1 MATPEQSPG
10 SVHKSCLASGISA
23 ETERL
28 LGCLLTPKDSV
39 NNTTKPSL
47 EWKSRVHTATGASS
61 KTGSEHSDVSNV
73 STPETPLSHQVATLS
88 RPHSV
93 ADLGKLPS
101 LLRNLDVKS
110 LMGSTSLVP
119 VRDIT
124 EITSPPQFGPAPVR
138 IRPQR
143 SFETAK
149 AQVDADL
156 HSFRCEVANQLLIEA
171 GQPGLADDGILS
183 SVLHIANKCMEE
195 DVPVFKYSIQDIV
208 DELEEMRKTCKLSS
222 HKSHVSRLLFIL
234 TRCSRLVLSE
244 EPSPMSNNTAMY
256 GTQPR
261 NRTHQKQRRFSGFP
275 FTSQRPYGGVHK
287 KLGSPRSPIA
297 RATTL
302 PTRSLRDM
310 MHALDLDGHV
320 VHKPALSTLAE
331 SPSQISSETTSSGSD
346 TASVTQGLSVA
357 PRANSLKRSPLG
369 RSVVTALE
377 AELDQVASPSAASET
392 SQEDLSEPSTPCFAT
407 PAKGRKGIL
416 AGLKQ
421 LQRRLQT
428 NRRIAHQDPTPTSH
442 EISNASFTDEERT
455 ENGSQSPASPIATG
469 PLALT
474 PVHTRPHPEEGSG
487 SVQPPSNRQQTVKS
501 VSRRGPPAKSAT
513 FPNANH
519 VVLKAA
525 ESAVQH
531 SKSHRVS
538 DEHPSPRISF
548 WQGQQGPG
556 GGLES
561 VEESMQPD
569 TPTSGCTSE
578 AMWEQQG
585 NSLRLSHCKPLRISR
600 QDSGSTDAS
609 TSRATGDLCTPCSP
623 KASPKIMVVCRICE
637 EQVPGDMLER
647 HSKICCLLD
656 EANDQVLS
664 VDARLTQLA
673 NAMEERLEEA
683 HVAGPL
689 ASPHN
694 WQDME
699 SLVVWC
705 RAAAALQ
712 PDGTV
717 VPATRCEAV
726 EAQMSS
732 LEPSDDS
739 FVGFMDAE
747 TATFASRIRRLM
759 RSKVEE
765 LQTSSPGLDSGSA
778 TPATS
783 TSGNNISSMTID
795 DFEILKPISRGAF
808 GRVYLCKKRATGDL
822 LAIKVMRKNDLIRK
836 NMVESVRNER
846 NILAMANNPFVV
858 RFYYSFTSRDN
869 LYIVMEYL
877 NGGDCF
883 SLLRVFG
890 ALDEDTARLYIAET
904 VLALEYCHTQAIIHR
919 DLKPDNLLISSQGHV
934 KLTDFGLSCIGVID
948 RTDNMSAQPM
958 EMDSGSSTPSSMVP
972 SAGASPRRW
981 SSFGTKGARISEEG
995 SRLLRRASEAA
1006 GIAEVGTHARA
1017 SAHTSGD
1024 SSPDEGQQA
1033 AEGLE
1038 ARAKSMDTAVTRQ
1051 MLRLKASPM
1060 RVSAD
1065 SLPLGRGSPRLKV
1078 SKEEKRRAVGTPDYL
1093 APELL
1098 LGTGH
1103 GAEVDWWSLGA
1114 ILYEFVTGVPP
1125 FNADS
1130 PEEIFSRILD
1140 RQLTWPEGED
1150 ISTECKDL
1158 VDRLLQLDPCDR
1170 FGHRGA
1176 GEIKLHP
1183 WFKGLDWT
1191 TLARTKA
1198 AFIPCVESET
1208 DTSYFFDKPVSAL
1221 SMARD
1226 VTDSSPAQPQFSSS
1240 RLANETAGSGPGRGP
1255 SRRNSRR
1262 ALTERLTER
1271 ALAEGAARTR
1281 SKGVRARESR
1291 MSLASNSGTASP
1303 PVMSSESSQSELH
1316 QDAESQYSTME
1327 YDSAMAVNSLRNSVD
1342 EAVQLSMDGRE
1353 PTSTSEGPNLSRRS
1367 SMRISSDGG
1376 LPGIN
1381 SHHSSMRNSSDG
1393 GMPPLRS
1400 WRGSLHNSCD
1410 GGLPTSASRRDSF
1423 NNSVDGSCQPSNGA
1437 DAGTLMHRLSNLSSA
1452 VKSDFFDMED
1462 ADDQLSQSG
1471 SASSGSDGFQD
1482 TCARDLAS
1490 DDLAGDHPRLSPTNQ
1505 FSDFS
1510 FKNYGLLAEHN
1521 MEALRAEFA
1530 EARAEKASTDE
1541 HVSV

>member
-10 SVHKSCLASGISA
+10 SVHKSPLASGISA

-28 LGCLLTPKDSV
+28 LGCLLTPKDTTS
-39 NNTTKPSL
+39 NTAKPSV

-61 KTGSEHSDVSNV
+61 KTASEHSGASNV
-73 STPETPLSHQVATLS
+73 STPETPLSHQVSTLS
-88 RPHSV
+88 RPHGV

-124 EITSPPQFGPAPVR
+124 EITSPPQFGAAPVR

-156 HSFRCEVANQLLIEA
+156 HSFRCAVANQLLAEA

-244 EPSPMSNNTAMY
+244 EPSPASNNTAMY

-320 VHKPALSTLAE
+320 VHKPVLSTLAE
-331 SPSQISSETTSSGSD
+331 SPSQISSEATSSGSD
-346 TASVTQGLSVA
+346 TGSVTQGLSVA

-377 AELDQVASPSAASET
+377 AELDQVASPSVASET
-392 SQEDLSEPSTPCFAT
+392 SQEDLSEPSTPRFAT

-421 LQRRLQT
+421 LQRRLRT
-428 NRRIAHQDPTPTSH
+428 NRRIAHHDSTPTSQ
-442 EISNASFTDEERT
+442 EISSASFTDEEKT
-455 ENGSQSPASPIATG
+455 DNGSQSPASPVATA

-487 SVQPPSNRQQTVKS
+487 SVQPPSARLQTVKS
-501 VSRRGPPAKSAT
+501 
-513 FPNANH
+513 
-519 VVLKAA
+519 
-525 ESAVQH
+525 
-531 SKSHRVS
+531 
-538 DEHPSPRISF
+538 
-548 WQGQQGPG
+548 GQQGPSA
-556 GGLES
+556 GLES
-561 VEESMQPD
+561 VEESMQPG
-569 TPTSGCTSE
+569 TPTSGCTNE

-585 NSLRLSHCKPLRISR
+585 NSSWSLRLSHCKPLRISR
-600 QDSGSTDAS
+600 QDSGSDAS
-609 TSRATGDLCTPCSP
+609 TSRATGDMSTPCSP

-656 EANDQVLS
+656 EANDQVMS

-683 HVAGPL
+683 NVAGPL

-712 PDGTV
+712 PDGTD
-717 VPATRCEAV
+717 VPSTRCEAV

-732 LEPSDDS
+732 LEPSDDG

-747 TATFASRIRRLM
+747 TATFASRIHRLM

-958 EMDSGSSTPSSMVP
+958 DMDSGSSTPSSMVP

-981 SSFGTKGARISEEG
+981 SSFGTKAARISEEG
-995 SRLLRRASEAA
+995 GRLLRRASEAA
-1006 GIAEVGTHARA
+1006 GIAEVGSHIRA
-1017 SAHTSGD
+1017 STHTSGD

-1065 SLPLGRGSPRLKV
+1065 NLPLGRGSPRLKV

-1140 RQLTWPEGED
+1140 RQLTWPEDED
-1150 ISTECKDL
+1150 ISAECKDL

-1208 DTSYFFDKPVSAL
+1208 DTSYFFDKPVSAM

-1226 VTDSSPAQPQFSSS
+1226 VTDSSHAQPQSSSS
-1240 RLANETAGSGPGRGP
+1240 RLANETAASCGSGPGRGP

-1262 ALTERLTER
+1262 ALTER

-1303 PVMSSESSQSELH
+1303 PVMSPESSQSELH
-1316 QDAESQYSTME
+1316 QDAESQYSSME

-1342 EAVQLSMDGRE
+1342 DAVQLSMDGRE
-1353 PTSTSEGPNLSRRS
+1353 PTST
-1367 SMRISSDGG
+1367 I
-1376 LPGIN
+1376 
-1381 SHHSSMRNSSDG
+1381 
-1393 GMPPLRS
+1393 
-1400 WRGSLHNSCD
+1400 
-1410 GGLPTSASRRDSF
+1410 
-1423 NNSVDGSCQPSNGA
+1423 DGSCQPSNGA
-1437 DAGTLMHRLSNLSSA
+1437 DAGTLMHRLSNLSST
-1452 VKSDFFDMED
+1452 VKSEILDMEN
-1462 ADDQLSQSG
+1462 ADDPLSQSG

-1490 DDLAGDHPRLSPTNQ
+1490 DDLAGDHPVLSPTNQ

-1530 EARAEKASTDE
+1530 EAHAEKANISLSTGD
-1541 HVSV
+1541 HISV

>member
-1 MATPEQSPG
+1 MA
-10 SVHKSCLASGISA
+10 
-23 ETERL
+23 
-28 LGCLLTPKDSV
+28 
-39 NNTTKPSL
+39 
-47 EWKSRVHTATGASS
+47 
-61 KTGSEHSDVSNV
+61 
-73 STPETPLSHQVATLS
+73 
-88 RPHSV
+88 
-93 ADLGKLPS
+93 
-101 LLRNLDVKS
+101 
-110 LMGSTSLVP
+110 
-119 VRDIT
+119 
-124 EITSPPQFGPAPVR
+124 
-138 IRPQR
+138 
-143 SFETAK
+143 
-149 AQVDADL
+149 
-156 HSFRCEVANQLLIEA
+156 EA
-171 GQPGLADDGILS
+171 GQLGLADDGILS
-183 SVLHIANKCMEE
+183 SILHISNKCLEE

-208 DELEEMRKTCKLSS
+208 DELEEMRKTCKLAN
-222 HKSHVSRLLFIL
+222 HKTLVSRLLFIL

-244 EPSPMSNNTAMY
+244 EASPLSGNTAMFAA
-256 GTQPR
+256 TQPR
-261 NRTHQKQRRFSGFP
+261 NRTHQKTRRFSGFP

-310 MHALDLDGHV
+310 MHALDLDGQMAQ
-320 VHKPALSTLAE
+320 KPALSTLAE
-331 SPSQISSETTSSGSD
+331 SPSGLSSETTSSSSEP
-346 TASVTQGLSVA
+346 ASVTQALAVA
-357 PRANSLKRSPLG
+357 PRLNSLKRSPLG

-377 AELDQVASPSAASET
+377 AELDQVASPSIAGDA
-392 SQEDLSEPSTPCFAT
+392 EDEQLSEPGTPRFAT

-421 LQRRLQT
+421 LQRRLRT
-428 NRRIAHQDPTPTSH
+428 NKRLTGQDSTPSSH
-442 EISNASFTDEERT
+442 ETSTVSSVKPESDDVTRQLGSESPSTPVVNA
-455 ENGSQSPASPIATG
+455 

-474 PVHTRPHPEEGSG
+474 PVHTRYPEEGSG
-487 SVQPPSNRQQTVKS
+487 SVQPPSARLQ
-501 VSRRGPPAKSAT
+501 PAKSAPRHGPPGRSAT
-513 FPNANH
+513 YPT
-519 VVLKAA
+519 AA
-525 ESAVQH
+525 SSASKSGVSASQH
-531 SKSHRVS
+531 SKTQRASGKHASGVS
-538 DEHPSPRISF
+538 IWEE
-548 WQGQQGPG
+548 QQGSA

-561 VEESMQPD
+561 LEESMQPG
-569 TPTSGCTSE
+569 TPTSGGTSD
-578 AMWEQQG
+578 AMWEQHASPWG
-585 NSLRLSHCKPLRISR
+585 LRLSHCKPLRITR
-600 QDSGSTDAS
+600 QHSGSDAS
-609 TSRATGDLCTPCSP
+609 TSKAFEEVSTPCSP
-623 KASPKIMVVCRICE
+623 EASPKIMVVCRICE

-656 EANDQVLS
+656 EANDQVMS

-683 HVAGPL
+683 NMAGPL

-712 PDGTV
+712 PDGTD

-726 EAQMSS
+726 ATQLAS
-732 LEPSDDS
+732 LEAADDS
-739 FVGFMDAE
+739 FAGFMDAE

-759 RSKVEE
+759 RNKVEE
-765 LQTSSPGLDSGSA
+765 LQSSMPGTDPGAA
-778 TPATS
+778 TPAMS
-783 TSGNNISSMTID
+783 ASGNNISSMTID

-808 GRVYLCKKRATGDL
+808 GRVYLCRKRATGDL

-883 SLLRVFG
+883 SLLRVLG

-958 EMDSGSSTPSSMVP
+958 ELDSGSSTPSSMPP
-972 SAGASPRRW
+972 SATASPRRW
-981 SSFGTKGARISEEG
+981 SSFGNRGRVSEEG
-995 SRLLRRASEAA
+995 GAMLRRASEAA
-1006 GIAEVGTHARA
+1006 GLAEAGLHSHPPANP
-1017 SAHTSGD
+1017 SGP
-1024 SSPDEGQQA
+1024 SSPDTDAEQAQQA
-1033 AEGLE
+1033 CES
-1038 ARAKSMDTAVTRQ
+1038 RSRSMDTAVTRQ
-1051 MLRLKASPM
+1051 MLRLKGSPA

-1065 SLPLGRGSPRLKV
+1065 NLPMFRGSPRLKV

-1140 RQLTWPEGED
+1140 RELKWPEDEEV
-1150 ISTECKDL
+1150 TPECKDL

-1170 FGHRGA
+1170 LGHRGA

-1191 TLARTKA
+1191 SLARTKA
-1198 AFIPCVESET
+1198 AFIPAVESET
-1208 DTSYFFDKPVSAL
+1208 DTSYFFDKPVSAM

-1226 VTDSSPAQPQFSSS
+1226 VTDSSPAVAQASAS
-1240 RLANETAGSGPGRGP
+1240 RLATETAVNSGISRGP
-1255 SRRNSRR
+1255 SRRASRR
-1262 ALTERLTER
+1262 ALAERG
-1271 ALAEGAARTR
+1271 LAEGAARTR
-1281 SKGVRARESR
+1281 SKGLKSRESR
-1291 MSLASNSGTASP
+1291 MSLASNSGTSSP
-1303 PVMSSESSQSELH
+1303 PVMSPESSQSEYQ
-1316 QDAESQYSTME
+1316 QDVDSQSCSI
-1327 YDSAMAVNSLRNSVD
+1327 DSQPGMAGSSLRSSMD
-1342 EAVQLSMDGRE
+1342 GAVQLSIDGRE
-1353 PTSTSEGPNLSRRS
+1353 PAASSSEPALPVSTRRS
-1367 SMRISSDGG
+1367 LRMSSDGG
-1376 LPGIN
+1376 GLPGPS
-1381 SHHSSMRNSSDG
+1381 SHHSSLRNSSDG
-1393 GMPPLRS
+1393 GLPPLRS
-1400 WRGSLHNSCD
+1400 WRGTLQNSCD
-1410 GGLPTSASRRDSF
+1410 SGLPFVASRRDS
-1423 NNSVDGSCQPSNGA
+1423 SQTSTDAASQPNTAA

-1452 VKSDFFDMED
+1452 VRSDGFDTDDVED
-1462 ADDQLSQSG
+1462 DFSQADSSG
-1471 SASSGSDGFQD
+1471 SSDGFQD
-1482 TCARDLAS
+1482 TCAKDLAR
-1490 DDLAGDHPRLSPTNQ
+1490 DDVDVNGQPSASPTNQ

-1530 EARAEKASTDE
+1530 EAQAEKGNASSSADE
-1541 HVSV
+1541 RTSV

>member
-1078 SKEEKRRAVGTPDYL
+1078 SKVYHTHLP
-1093 APELL
+1093 PP
-1098 LGTGH
+1098 TMP
-1103 GAEVDWWSLGA
+1103 VPMC
-1114 ILYEFVTGVPP
+1114 YE
-1125 FNADS
+1125 
-1130 PEEIFSRILD
+1130 
-1140 RQLTWPEGED
+1140 
-1150 ISTECKDL
+1150 
-1158 VDRLLQLDPCDR
+1158 
-1170 FGHRGA
+1170 
-1176 GEIKLHP
+1176 
-1183 WFKGLDWT
+1183 
-1191 TLARTKA
+1191 
-1198 AFIPCVESET
+1198 
-1208 DTSYFFDKPVSAL
+1208 DT
-1221 SMARD
+1221 
-1226 VTDSSPAQPQFSSS
+1226 
-1240 RLANETAGSGPGRGP
+1240 
-1255 SRRNSRR
+1255 
-1262 ALTERLTER
+1262 
-1271 ALAEGAARTR
+1271 GAA
-1281 SKGVRARESR
+1281 
-1291 MSLASNSGTASP
+1291 L
-1303 PVMSSESSQSELH
+1303 
-1316 QDAESQYSTME
+1316 
-1327 YDSAMAVNSLRNSVD
+1327 
-1342 EAVQLSMDGRE
+1342 
-1353 PTSTSEGPNLSRRS
+1353 
-1367 SMRISSDGG
+1367 
-1376 LPGIN
+1376 
-1381 SHHSSMRNSSDG
+1381 
-1393 GMPPLRS
+1393 
-1400 WRGSLHNSCD
+1400 
-1410 GGLPTSASRRDSF
+1410 
-1423 NNSVDGSCQPSNGA
+1423 
-1437 DAGTLMHRLSNLSSA
+1437 
-1452 VKSDFFDMED
+1452 
-1462 ADDQLSQSG
+1462 
-1471 SASSGSDGFQD
+1471 
-1482 TCARDLAS
+1482 
-1490 DDLAGDHPRLSPTNQ
+1490 
-1505 FSDFS
+1505 
-1510 FKNYGLLAEHN
+1510 
-1521 MEALRAEFA
+1521 
-1530 EARAEKASTDE
+1530 
-1541 HVSV
+1541 